1 MPDLADQADE
11 EFAMHVKAA
20 QSCYK
25 SLDNLYA
32 PSEYCGEC
40 GELLP
45 PIRIQY
51 GICVSCKTCLELRA
65 KLYNK
70 RVFDYEED
78 NRNYPIKV

>member
-20 QSCYK
+20 QSCSK
-25 SLDNLYA
+25 SLDNLCA

-40 GELLP
+40 EEPLP

-51 GICVSCKTCLELRA
+51 GICVSCKTDLELKA
-65 KLYNK
+65 KLQNKKMIYN
-70 RVFDYEED
+70 EENFQD
-78 NRNYPIKV
+78 